1 MITKVDHVEINTR
14 DIAASV
20 AFYCDVLGF
29 QVSRW
34 VEIERQG
41 RRIEIA
47 CLTLGDF
54 MVELLPA
61 GESAVDQRSVGLRM
75 LALRV
80 DDMARTIADLRAK
93 GVEVA
98 GEPVDA
104 LTFDGLRAEIRD
116 PDGVHIELREWRNGD
131 GYRGDAWQPGEGVR
145 LRSHPSAT

>member
-1 MITKVDHVEINTR
+1 MITKVDHVELNAR

-29 QVSRW
+29 EVSRW
-34 VEIERQG
+34 VQVERAG

-54 MVELLPA
+54 MIELLPA
-61 GESAVDQRSVGLRM
+61 GEHAVDQRSTGLRM

-80 DDMARTIADLRAK
+80 DDMAQTIEALRAK

-98 GEPVDA
+98 GEPIDA

-116 PDGVHIELREWRNGD
+116 PDGVHIELREWRHGGD
-131 GYRGDAWQPGEGVR
+131 YRGDAWQPGEGVR
-145 LRSHPSAT
+145 LRSHPAT